1 MKRLL
6 ASILSLAAVA
16 AIVTGGSATDGDVD
30 YGDSAGAGTTKTV
43 TDSRTDRTYR
53 TERDSRVTTTTR
65 REISDDIADGIN
77 SGLDKTESVVDDI
90 LK

>member
-16 AIVTGGSATDGDVD
+16 AIATGCSATDGDVD
-30 YGDSAGAGTTKTV
+30 YGDGAGAGTTKTV

-53 TERDSRVTTTTR
+53 AERDSRVTTTR